1 MNLEEFK
8 RQMNTETQERCN
20 QQEKTIKE
28 LHQKIK
34 ELRETVRIM
43 QNRCFAQTSGLICM
57 FCTYFKDGSCTSYA
71 DDGRNT
77 EE

>member
-8 RQMNTETQERCN
+8 QQMNTEAQERCN

-43 QNRCFAQTSGLICM
+43 QNRCFAQTSRLICM
-57 FCTYFKDGSCTSYA
+57 FCAYRKDGSCASYTNK
-71 DDGRNT
+71 GRNT